1 MMLSPCS
8 TLILIDSSNTLFGT
22 KKYTIAATD
31 GSAGKV
37 LHKISKL
44 IQAYRSGQCYTDFW
58 SAYQA
63 VIRSAND
70 REQSEKKPEKRRIW
84 NATTTRSANAL
95 AV

>member
-44 IQAYRSGQCYTDFW
+44 IQAYRTSQCYTDFW
-58 SAYQA
+58 KSNQEVIPEEQHTA
-63 VIRSAND
+63 VGKETGETARA
-70 REQSEKKPEKRRIW
+70 
-84 NATTTRSANAL
+84 
-95 AV
+95 